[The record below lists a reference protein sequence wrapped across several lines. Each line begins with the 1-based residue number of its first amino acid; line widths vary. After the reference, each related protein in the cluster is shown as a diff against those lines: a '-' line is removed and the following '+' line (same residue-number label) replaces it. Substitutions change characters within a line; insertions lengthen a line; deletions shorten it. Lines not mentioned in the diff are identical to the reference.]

1 MEVLVTAK
9 LFRLDRKTHKQVN
22 KEENMKRYLGFAKQF
37 LLVFTPVVATSALA
51 SLPSQAASLAFS
63 QENLK
68 FTNFSEN
75 FSLIERQ
82 NQANILASPF
92 SDDAVVVAENIRVQT
107 NFIPN
112 PPEAS
117 TSVDLSFVR
126 GIGSSYLG
134 TADTLGKIVSNF
146 DVDAGKLFSFEFTA
160 SLNLG
165 TLIEDGLPT
174 ENANAFGDI
183 SFFLFDTSDVPEAN
197 LPDFLASLLF
207 GNNNINRKPLE
218 YFSLTGNVNTF
229 GNNDFLKYTKSQNII
244 FNQEFQK
251 SEFGSNEETATASI
265 GGYLKRSFDNKTNL
279 TLVATRQSKIKV
291 AVPEPSTYLG
301 SLLFSV
307 LIAIYIKAKRK
318 AKRSKFVS
326 LAKD

>member
-1 MEVLVTAK
+1 
-9 LFRLDRKTHKQVN
+9 
-22 KEENMKRYLGFAKQF
+22 MKRYLGFAKQF

-51 SLPSQAASLAFS
+51 SVPSQAASLAFS
-63 QENLK
+63 EENLN
-68 FTNFSEN
+68 FTNFSKN
-75 FSLIERQ
+75 FSLIDRQ
-82 NQANILASPF
+82 NQANIDASPF
-92 SDDAVVVAENIRVQT
+92 SDDAVVIAQNIGVQT

-126 GIGSSYLG
+126 GLGSSYLG

-146 DVDAGKLFSFEFTA
+146 DVDAGDSFSFDFTA

-174 ENANAFGDI
+174 ENANASGDI
-183 SFFLFDTSDVPEAN
+183 SFLLFDTSDVPQAN
-197 LPDFLASLLF
+197 LSDFVASLLS
-207 GNNNINRKPLE
+207 GNDNINRKPLE
-218 YFSLTGNVNTF
+218 YFLLTGNVNTF
-229 GNNDFLKYTKSQNII
+229 GNNDFLKYTKSQNIT
-244 FNQEFQK
+244 FNQELK
-251 SEFGSNEETATASI
+251 ESDFGSNEETATASI
-265 GGYLKRSFDNKTNL
+265 GGSLKRSFDNKTNL
-279 TLVATRQSKIKV
+279 TLVATRQSKVKV

-307 LIAIYIKAKRK
+307 LIAISIKAKRK